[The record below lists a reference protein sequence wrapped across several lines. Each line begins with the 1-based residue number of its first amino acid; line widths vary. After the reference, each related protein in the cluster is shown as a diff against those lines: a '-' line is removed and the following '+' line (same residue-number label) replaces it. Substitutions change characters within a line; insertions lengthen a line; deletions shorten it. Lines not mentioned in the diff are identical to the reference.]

1 MKALELADYIINTSP
16 KDLSN
21 LELQKTMY
29 FVELDYCKQT
39 GKSLIDEDFE
49 AWDYGPVVPEVYREF
64 RDYGAESID
73 RTSKIS
79 IPKDIKKDIV
89 DSSIERCSQ
98 KRPWELVSESHRS
111 DGAWQKTI
119 DADLIIIHKDL
130 IAEEAN
136 KHGQ

>member
-29 FVELDYCKQT
+29 FVELDYYKRT

-73 RTSKIS
+73 RTNKRSISEKIQ
-79 IPKDIKKDIV
+79 KNIV

-119 DADLIIIHKDL
+119 DKNLVVIDKSL
-130 IAEEAN
+130 IAEEAS
-136 KHGQ
+136 KYGQ

>member
-73 RTSKIS
+73 RTNKMSIS
-79 IPKDIKKDIV
+79 EEIQKDIV
-89 DSSIERCSQ
+89 DSSIKRCSQ
-98 KRPWELVSESHRS
+98 KRPWELVSESHRN

-119 DADLIIIHKDL
+119 DKNLVVIDKEL
-130 IAEEAN
+130 IAEEAS
-136 KHGQ
+136 KYGQ